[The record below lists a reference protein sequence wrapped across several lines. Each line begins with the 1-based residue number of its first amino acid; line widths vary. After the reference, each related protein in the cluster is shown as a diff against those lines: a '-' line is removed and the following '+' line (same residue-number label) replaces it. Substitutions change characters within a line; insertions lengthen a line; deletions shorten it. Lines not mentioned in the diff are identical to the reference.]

1 MRRQAWGATDALSTP
16 QRANATPSEQTLLLQ
31 SAGSVHEAGAVP
43 GQSKEPTPRILVHD
57 LDSSIPAADLEQG
70 LLGLFS
76 VFGPVPRVS
85 CLSGGPALP
94 RDTPSLSPPSAPP
107 HPLRLCNCCSF
118 RQ

>member
-16 QRANATPSEQTLLLQ
+16 PRANATPSEQTLLPQ

-76 VFGPVPRVS
+76 VFGPVTRVS

-94 RDTPSLSPPSAPP
+94 RDTPSLFPPSLSETRA
-107 HPLRLCNCCSF
+107 LRPAG
-118 RQ
+118 